1 MKILRVAAVVALLA
15 SLSAPVG
22 AAEAARQTAIPDK
35 PVKSDALVTPIN
47 VELEGT
53 DSIGARLGMRL
64 KERFNQSNL
73 FRLMEANERK
83 MRVLVSTRS
92 EFPERPN
99 VGSVYSV
106 CWVFTERDDLLSFLL
121 PRELATVNYEDVD
134 ALADKIVE
142 RSDGIAVKYRNLWK

>member
-1 MKILRVAAVVALLA
+1 MKILRIAAVVALLA
-15 SLSAPVG
+15 SLSAPVV

-35 PVKSDALVTPIN
+35 PAKSDALVTPIN

-83 MRVLVSTRS
+83 MAKTFNMIVLGGLLKIRPVVSIESVVKALRKTL
-92 EFPERPN
+92 PERHHHLIPMN
-99 VGSVYSV
+99 
-106 CWVFTERDDLLSFLL
+106 E
-121 PRELATVNYEDVD
+121 EAI
-134 ALADKIVE
+134 KIGMDIIKPV
-142 RSDGIAVKYRNLWK
+142 